1 MKLTI
6 QTRPVVVD
14 QSGSVVD
21 LSKEVYIEKS
31 GTPRRL
37 ILGPRDIVPVGE
49 VLLEGS
55 NLEVETLGEHITN
68 LTREVLERG
77 DVRAMKNFYWTLGQA
92 LRCVTSEENAR
103 LLIEALV
110 EGEAP

>member
-14 QSGSVVD
+14 QSGSEVD
-21 LSKEVYIEKS
+21 LSKEVYIEKL

-37 ILGPRDIVPVGE
+37 ILDPRDIAPVGE
-49 VLLEGS
+49 LLLEGS
-55 NLEVETLGEHITN
+55 NIEVETLGEHITN

-77 DVRAMKNFYWTLGQA
+77 DVRAMKNFYWNLGLG
-92 LRCVTSEENAR
+92 LRCVTSEENAKI
-103 LLIEALV
+103 LIEALTK
-110 EGEAP
+110 GETL